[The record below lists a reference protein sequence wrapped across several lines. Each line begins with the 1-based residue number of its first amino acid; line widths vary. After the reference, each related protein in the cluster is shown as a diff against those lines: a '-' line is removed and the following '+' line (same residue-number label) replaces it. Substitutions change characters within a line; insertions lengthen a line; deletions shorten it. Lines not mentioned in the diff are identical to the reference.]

1 MQLGRAASVQPQ
13 SPNSSQIPY
22 ELDTSLFS
30 IASQSAAH
38 IGDAIPLE
46 VLTPDE
52 APASSGLRGNVLS
65 PLETLS
71 QSISAIAPTT
81 SPALTVPLVFA
92 LAGNG
97 AWLAYVLACVATLL
111 MALCIARFARTSASP
126 GSLYKYATDSLPPL
140 AGCIAGWA
148 LLLAYIAT
156 GASVVGGFLNF
167 ARVLLPAADATPG
180 PLVMLLCAAAAIALA
195 YRDVQ
200 TSTRLMLWIEAASV
214 SMILIVIVALLIRNG
229 PHIDMPQLTLQ
240 GVTTSG
246 VRLGVVLALFSF
258 VGFESATTLGHEAR
272 NPLRTI
278 PRAIIQSTVLAGLL
292 FLLACYTETLGFRQL
307 HYDLGASTAPF
318 RLLSTLSG
326 IPFLGP
332 LIDAG
337 AFVSMFACTL
347 ACITA
352 AARVLMR
359 MAQDGLAHA
368 HFRRAHHR
376 NETPHIA
383 VLATGFAVYLLAAIP
398 ALRGASGADIYGWM
412 GSLAVYG
419 FITAYFL
426 VALALPL
433 YLRRKGQLTP
443 TALGLSIT
451 AAAAMLLAM
460 AGTLYP
466 VPQAP
471 YNYLPYGYAAY
482 ILVVVSAF
490 AATRRQRV

>member
-1 MQLGRAASVQPQ
+1 
-13 SPNSSQIPY
+13 
-22 ELDTSLFS
+22 LFLT
-30 IASQSAAH
+30 ASQSAAH

-97 AWLAYVLACVATLL
+97 TWLAYVMASIATML

-148 LLLAYIAT
+148 LLLAYLAT

-167 ARVLLPAADATPG
+167 ARVLLPTTPG
-180 PLVMLLCAAAAIALA
+180 PLIMLLCAAAATALA

-214 SMILIVIVALLIRNG
+214 SMIVIVIVALLIRNG
-229 PHIDMPQLTLQ
+229 PHVDAPQLRLQ
-240 GVTTSG
+240 NVSASG
-246 VRLGVVLALFSF
+246 IRLGVVLALFSF

-278 PRAIIQSTVLAGLL
+278 PRALIQSTVFAGLL
-292 FLLACYTETLGFRQL
+292 FLLACYSETLGFRQL
-307 HYDLGASTAPF
+307 HQNLGASTAPF
-318 RLLSTLSG
+318 RLLSALAG
-326 IPFLGP
+326 IPFLAP
-332 LIDAG
+332 LIDTG

-359 MAQDGLAHA
+359 MAHDGLAHA
-368 HFRRAHHR
+368 HFGRAHRR

-383 VLATGFAVYLLAAIP
+383 VLATGIAVYLLAAIP

-426 VALALPL
+426 IALALPF

-443 TALGLSIT
+443 AALGLSIT

-466 VPQAP
+466 VPPAP
-471 YNYLPYGYAAY
+471 YDYLPYGYAAF
-482 ILVVVSAF
+482 ILAGVCAF
-490 AATRRQRV
+490 TATRRKRA